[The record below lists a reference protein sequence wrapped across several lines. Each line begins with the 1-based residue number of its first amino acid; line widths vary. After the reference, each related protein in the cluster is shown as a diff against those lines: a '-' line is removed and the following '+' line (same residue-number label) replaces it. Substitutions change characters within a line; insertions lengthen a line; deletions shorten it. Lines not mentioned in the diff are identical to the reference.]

1 MPHVPRSQ
9 DDEYQRLSLR
19 AELFLIAHD
28 DDTGRRHIDKRR
40 LALGLAA
47 AVLLELWLA
56 CRIRI
61 GWRPDARYAAW
72 HPNPGQITILD
83 ASPTGDP
90 IIDTALRLLWNLGG
104 TPKISDFVRQFAA
117 TNLYD
122 RVRGQMIATGILR
135 RATRRRFRFFRAET
149 YLSSHPRFPVRAR
162 TGVRN
167 LDRAGPTPPARH
179 RVGRAGHRTRPHPLP
194 VPAGHV
200 PGRTSAPARGNPPIA
215 TQRAGGRRQ
224 RHSGSQNQ
232 PDTPPSVRIHR
243 PWSLRRT
250 RKSTAGTGIPRQA
263 TGGLRC
269 VLSVRHVTI

>member
-9 DDEYQRLSLR
+9 DDEYQRLPLR

-40 LALGLAA
+40 LGLGLAA

-56 CRIRI
+56 RRIRI

-90 IIDTALRLLWNLGG
+90 IIDAALRLLWNLGG
-104 TPKISDFVRQFAA
+104 TPRISDFVRQFAA

-167 LDRAGPTPPARH
+167 LTGQAQPRQHDIALAGLVTGLGLTRYLYPPDMSPAELQRRLAEILRSQHSVREVAGSVTPGRKANSAHRH
-179 RVGRAGHRTRPHPLP
+179 R
-194 VPAGHV
+194 
-200 PGRTSAPARGNPPIA
+200 
-215 TQRAGGRRQ
+215 
-224 RHSGSQNQ
+224 
-232 PDTPPSVRIHR
+232 
-243 PWSLRRT
+243 
-250 RKSTAGTGIPRQA
+250 
-263 TGGLRC
+263 
-269 VLSVRHVTI
+269 